1 MLKLLMELFGDK
13 YVKSLIGTRTNISKP
28 IKMDYN
34 SPYKIYSDEAF
45 EDPKTLAVIEEK
57 IKEYAPFAMSNRN
70 ASEVKNYEMNLR
82 RLKNAKMKQS
92 GTTPGMIKS
101 IEEAKKP
108 KSEAD
113 VLDISTGKKVDD
125 EGIMSLKE
133 DLGLPEGIDPKSKQG
148 KLLTELQRATAG
160 SKKAESLATEAFETF
175 FGGMGR
181 NTMREGQRRAVVR
194 KILLQD
200 DRIDLPEDVRKSLS
214 NYDDLRGGADEN
226 MDPLRIF
233 DQFYERNETKFDA
246 LDNIIDGSRNEM
258 EAAREFLA
266 EFDGF
271 DLQKVNP
278 GKPRFRE
285 GLDDEAVERA
295 EREAFED
302 PDDLAE
308 GGRPGSGL
316 NNILGV

>member
-1 MLKLLMELFGDK
+1 MELFGDK

-214 NYDDLRGGADEN
+214 NYDDLRGGADED

-271 DLQKVNP
+271 DLQKANP
-278 GKPRFRE
+278 GQPRFRE

>member
-1 MLKLLMELFGDK
+1 MELFGDK
-13 YVKSLIGTRTNISKP
+13 YVRSLIGTRTNISKP

>member
-1 MLKLLMELFGDK
+1 MELFGDK

-214 NYDDLRGGADEN
+214 NYDDLRGGADED

-278 GKPRFRE
+278 GQPRFRE

>member
-1 MLKLLMELFGDK
+1 MELFGDK

>member
-1 MLKLLMELFGDK
+1 MELFGDK

-101 IEEAKKP
+101 VEEAKKP

-278 GKPRFRE
+278 GQPRFRE

>member
-1 MLKLLMELFGDK
+1 MELFGDK
-13 YVKSLIGTRTNISKP
+13 YVRSLIGTRTNISKP

-45 EDPKTLAVIEEK
+45 ENPKTLAVIEEK

-82 RLKNAKMKQS
+82 RLKNAKMKES

-194 KILLQD
+194 RILLQD

-246 LDNIIDGSRNEM
+246 LDNIIDGSRDEM

-271 DLQKVNP
+271 DLQKA
-278 GKPRFRE
+278 KPKDLGE
-285 GLDDEAVERA
+285 KLKDVPDDI
-295 EREAFED
+295 D
-302 PDDLAE
+302 PDSLAE

>member
-1 MLKLLMELFGDK
+1 MELFGDK

-45 EDPKTLAVIEEK
+45 ENPKTLAVIEEK

-82 RLKNAKMKQS
+82 RLKNAKMKES

-194 KILLQD
+194 RILLQD

-246 LDNIIDGSRNEM
+246 LDNIIDGSRDEM

-271 DLQKVNP
+271 DLQKA
-278 GKPRFRE
+278 KPKDLGE
-285 GLDDEAVERA
+285 KLKDVPDDI
-295 EREAFED
+295 D
-302 PDDLAE
+302 PDSLAE

>member
-1 MLKLLMELFGDK
+1 MELFGDK

-175 FGGMGR
+175 FGGMGK

>member
-194 KILLQD
+194 RILLQD

-246 LDNIIDGSRNEM
+246 LDNIIDGSRDEM

-271 DLQKVNP
+271 DLQKA
-278 GKPRFRE
+278 KPKDLGE
-285 GLDDEAVERA
+285 KLKDV
-295 EREAFED
+295 
-302 PDDLAE
+302 PDDIDADSLAE

>member
-45 EDPKTLAVIEEK
+45 ENPKTLAVIEEK

-82 RLKNAKMKQS
+82 RLKNAKMKES

-194 KILLQD
+194 RILLQD

-246 LDNIIDGSRNEM
+246 LDNIIDGSRDEM

-271 DLQKVNP
+271 DLQKA
-278 GKPRFRE
+278 KPKDLGE
-285 GLDDEAVERA
+285 KLKDVPDDI
-295 EREAFED
+295 D
-302 PDDLAE
+302 PDSLAE

>member
-1 MLKLLMELFGDK
+1 MELFGDK
-13 YVKSLIGTRTNISKP
+13 YVRSLIGTRTNISKP

-194 KILLQD
+194 RILLQD

-246 LDNIIDGSRNEM
+246 LDNIIDGSRDEM

-271 DLQKVNP
+271 DLQKA
-278 GKPRFRE
+278 KPKDLGE
-285 GLDDEAVERA
+285 KLKDVPDDI
-295 EREAFED
+295 D
-302 PDDLAE
+302 PDSLAE

>member
-1 MLKLLMELFGDK
+1 MELFGDK

-194 KILLQD
+194 RILLED
-200 DRIDLPEDVRKSLS
+200 DRINLPESVEKSLR

-226 MDPLRIF
+226 MDPLKIF

-246 LDNIIDGSRNEM
+246 LDNIIDGSRDEM

-271 DLQKVNP
+271 DLQKANP
-278 GKPRFRE
+278 GQPRFRE

-302 PDDLAE
+302 PDALAE

>member
-1 MLKLLMELFGDK
+1 
-13 YVKSLIGTRTNISKP
+13 
-28 IKMDYN
+28 
-34 SPYKIYSDEAF
+34 
-45 EDPKTLAVIEEK
+45 
-57 IKEYAPFAMSNRN
+57 
-70 ASEVKNYEMNLR
+70 
-82 RLKNAKMKQS
+82 
-92 GTTPGMIKS
+92 
-101 IEEAKKP
+101 
-108 KSEAD
+108 
-113 VLDISTGKKVDD
+113 
-125 EGIMSLKE
+125 
-133 DLGLPEGIDPKSKQG
+133 
-148 KLLTELQRATAG
+148 
-160 SKKAESLATEAFETF
+160 
-175 FGGMGR
+175 
-181 NTMREGQRRAVVR
+181 
-194 KILLQD
+194 
-200 DRIDLPEDVRKSLS
+200 
-214 NYDDLRGGADEN
+214 

-271 DLQKVNP
+271 DLQKANP
-278 GKPRFRE
+278 GQPRFRE

>member
-1 MLKLLMELFGDK
+1 MELFGDK

-45 EDPKTLAVIEEK
+45 ENPKTLAVIEEK
-57 IKEYAPFAMSNRN
+57 VKEYAPFAMSNRN

-194 KILLQD
+194 RILLQD

-246 LDNIIDGSRNEM
+246 LDNIIDGSRDEM

-271 DLQKVNP
+271 DLQKV
-278 GKPRFRE
+278 KPKDLGE
-285 GLDDEAVERA
+285 KLKDVPDDI
-295 EREAFED
+295 D
-302 PDDLAE
+302 PDSLAE

>member
-13 YVKSLIGTRTNISKP
+13 YVRSLIGTRTNISKP

-45 EDPKTLAVIEEK
+45 ENPKTLAVIEEK

-82 RLKNAKMKQS
+82 RLKNAKMKES

-194 KILLQD
+194 RILLQD

-246 LDNIIDGSRNEM
+246 LDNIIDGSRDEM

-271 DLQKVNP
+271 DLQKA
-278 GKPRFRE
+278 KPKDLGE
-285 GLDDEAVERA
+285 KLKDVPDDI
-295 EREAFED
+295 D
-302 PDDLAE
+302 PDSLAE

>member
-1 MLKLLMELFGDK
+1 MELFGDK

-113 VLDISTGKKVDD
+113 VLDIDTGKKVDD

-214 NYDDLRGGADEN
+214 NYDDLRGGADED

>member
-1 MLKLLMELFGDK
+1 MELFGDK

-246 LDNIIDGSRNEM
+246 LDNIIDGSRDEM

-271 DLQKVNP
+271 DLQKANP
-278 GKPRFRE
+278 GQPRFRE

>member
-45 EDPKTLAVIEEK
+45 ENPKTLAVIEEK

-194 KILLQD
+194 RILLQD

-246 LDNIIDGSRNEM
+246 LDNIIDGSRDEM

-271 DLQKVNP
+271 DLQKV
-278 GKPRFRE
+278 KPKDLGE
-285 GLDDEAVERA
+285 KLKDV
-295 EREAFED
+295 
-302 PDDLAE
+302 PDDIDTDSLAE
-308 GGRPGSGL
+308 GGRPGY
-316 NNILGV
+316 

>member
-1 MLKLLMELFGDK
+1 
-13 YVKSLIGTRTNISKP
+13 
-28 IKMDYN
+28 
-34 SPYKIYSDEAF
+34 
-45 EDPKTLAVIEEK
+45 
-57 IKEYAPFAMSNRN
+57 
-70 ASEVKNYEMNLR
+70 MNLR